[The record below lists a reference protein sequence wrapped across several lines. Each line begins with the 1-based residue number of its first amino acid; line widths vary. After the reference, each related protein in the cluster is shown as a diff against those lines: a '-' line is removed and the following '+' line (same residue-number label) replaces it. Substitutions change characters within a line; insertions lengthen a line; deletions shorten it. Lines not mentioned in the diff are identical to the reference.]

1 MGCVDKLQREG
12 CAMNIL
18 VLGNGFDLAHG
29 LPTSYRDFLAF
40 CKKVKTL
47 YEYSESISQGEYKAR
62 EIDLW
67 EMNESIKD
75 RIVNAYADR
84 KINKCIGKDGI
95 EQNISIDST
104 FNELYGYIQQ
114 NTWLEYF
121 WNTPTYV
128 GENWI
133 DFETEIAA
141 VVKSLDVARSRL
153 AYGDSILD
161 LETKDSAII
170 STILKA
176 SKGSLQHAFGG
187 LQEIDK
193 FIVFLVEELDKL
205 IRVLEIYIN
214 EFIGKIK
221 IKKVSSDIVNVN
233 ADHILSFNYSDTYER
248 LYAVK
253 ENIEYDYVHG
263 KADVKNVIASN
274 NMVLGIEEYPKGDEK
289 NEDISF
295 IAFKKFY
302 QRIHKQSGCEYKR
315 WIEKISE
322 DEKKGKPWTMD
333 NKDHSRDHRHN
344 LYIFGHSLDISD
356 RDILREFILHDNV
369 DTTIFYY
376 ERIDENGVSDNGR
389 TELGK
394 KIANLVK
401 VIGQEELIKRTG
413 GSTKTIDFK
422 LQQNM

>member
-1 MGCVDKLQREG
+1 MH
-12 CAMNIL
+12 IL

-29 LPTSYRDFLAF
+29 LPTSYKDFLTF
-40 CKKVKTL
+40 CKKLQTL
-47 YEYSESISQGEYKAR
+47 YKYDESISQGEYKAK
-62 EIDLW
+62 EIDSW

-84 KINKCIGKDGI
+84 KINKCVGKDGI
-95 EQNISIDST
+95 AQNVSIDST

-133 DFETEIAA
+133 DFEKEIAV
-141 VVKSLDVARSRL
+141 VVKSLDVTRECIEYGGSVKDL
-153 AYGDSILD
+153 ENGDSV
-161 LETKDSAII
+161 TVTAIW
-170 STILKA
+170 KA
-176 SKGSLQHAFGG
+176 SKWNLKDAFKG
-187 LQEIDK
+187 LSELDK
-193 FIVFLVEELDKL
+193 FIAFLVQELDKL
-205 IRVLEIYIN
+205 IRVLEIYID
-214 EFIGKIK
+214 EFVGKID
-221 IKKVSSDIVNVN
+221 IKKISTDIVDVN

-263 KADVKNVIASN
+263 KADVKKVIASN
-274 NMVLGIEEYPKGDEK
+274 NMVLGIEEYLKDDKK

-302 QRIHKQSGCEYKR
+302 QRIHKQTGCEYKR

-322 DEKKGKPWTMD
+322 DEKKGKPWIMD
-333 NKDHSRDHRHN
+333 NKDHFRDYRHN

-376 ERIDENGVSDNGR
+376 EKIDENGVSDNGR

-413 GSTKTIDFK
+413 GSTKTIDFR
-422 LQQNM
+422 LQQNI